1 MSLYCELSCSCV
13 VIVRNL
19 YVSFLCQLRAKCQFT
34 AVKRNIELY
43 GIIYIFL
50 YVHAEDLVLSLIQI
64 CHDSY
69 DLPTRKG
76 KEVC

>member
-1 MSLYCELSCSCV
+1 V
-13 VIVRNL
+13 IIVRNL
-19 YVSFLCQLRAKCQFT
+19 YVSFLCQLCAKCQST
-34 AVKRNIELY
+34 AVKRNNDSY

-50 YVHAEDLVLSLIQI
+50 YVLAEDLVLPLIQI
-64 CHDSY
+64 CHDIY